1 MILDTN
7 NFINQKKLDKVKF
20 FFIFISLILSIFQ
33 ISISGFNLNTIL
45 IIIMINFSIILMCNI
60 VLKKEN
66 LINNLFAF
74 LMIIALNFFYL
85 SGPLIIKTILVEEIT
100 SNLELP
106 LKSFVVAFFYHN
118 VVIIAF
124 LVASKSNNKKQ
135 IIDYKDRLL
144 YKLKSFN
151 YLDLKSTISIF
162 AILLVVKLY
171 LGLYDQGVLSF
182 TTYGNI
188 PMKILYG
195 YETFFYLPIIFYF
208 NIFFIKKE
216 ISKQNFIIFLL
227 INFLLFVLFGLLTNS
242 RAEIVFGF
250 SMIFVSFLI
259 IVLFYPGIIE
269 KKKIMYFL
277 TGLILFS
284 LLLQNLSE
292 KILVNRTYRTSV
304 TSVELLNRSI
314 NVAEFKKESNNQEI
328 NAETYISYGVLN
340 RFMHIKYLDKSL
352 YESSFFSEFD
362 IIEFKK
368 FSLLRVA
375 SILPENFINIFNK
388 TYKKE
393 DYLYATGSY
402 IEQKSRFRTSGDY
415 NKGSF
420 ITELFLL
427 TESYFFSFISIFII
441 FFFLFKVISKFQIQI
456 NGKIIY
462 SPLIIL
468 MSVNLF
474 YLTGEDGLS
483 AIIGS
488 ISRSPIQY
496 IILYYFLIAAFQ
508 KKQSNIEFK

>member
-269 KKKIMYFL
+269 KKKNYVFL
-277 TGLILFS
+277 
-284 LLLQNLSE
+284 NW
-292 KILVNRTYRTSV
+292 
-304 TSVELLNRSI
+304 
-314 NVAEFKKESNNQEI
+314 
-328 NAETYISYGVLN
+328 
-340 RFMHIKYLDKSL
+340 
-352 YESSFFSEFD
+352 
-362 IIEFKK
+362 
-368 FSLLRVA
+368 
-375 SILPENFINIFNK
+375 FN
-388 TYKKE
+388 
-393 DYLYATGSY
+393 
-402 IEQKSRFRTSGDY
+402 
-415 NKGSF
+415 
-420 ITELFLL
+420 
-427 TESYFFSFISIFII
+427 II
-441 FFFLFKVISKFQIQI
+441 FFITSKF
-456 NGKIIY
+456 K
-462 SPLIIL
+462 
-468 MSVNLF
+468 
-474 YLTGEDGLS
+474 
-483 AIIGS
+483 
-488 ISRSPIQY
+488 
-496 IILYYFLIAAFQ
+496 
-508 KKQSNIEFK
+508 